1 MKVTYGAIVQSAS
14 GRFGGTVH
22 SNWKGV
28 QVVRRFAKPSNPSTT
43 AQLEV
48 RQAFANLTR
57 SFLLQTANLRA
68 AWDSFVVGK
77 PLINRNAWLASNVA
91 DMATATNIDDLN
103 ATPGDSSTLGPSD
116 FAATGGVAQ
125 ITTVFTVPPVP
136 TGWALTAC
144 VAVAAPDYPFNAGL
158 LTGAQLKWSEAT
170 DATAPYTGA
179 TITGLVAD
187 TYGVFGFI
195 KWLAPDGSTRYSVSE
210 AETPVVVT

>member
-28 QVVRRFAKPSNPSTT
+28 QVVRRFAKPSNPATT
-43 AQLEV
+43 AQFEV
-48 RQAFANLTR
+48 RMAFINLTR
-57 SFLLQTANLRA
+57 SFLLQTGNVRA

-91 DMATATNIDDLN
+91 DMATAASAADIT
-103 ATPGDSSTLGPSD
+103 ATPGDSSTLGPTD
-116 FAATGGVAQ
+116 FVPTGGVGQ

-136 TGWALTAC
+136 TGWTLTE
-144 VAVAAPDYPFNAGL
+144 VVAAAMPSNAFNAFRL
-158 LTGAQLKWSEAT
+158 SGAQLKWSEAT

-179 TITGLVAD
+179 TITGLAAA
-187 TYGVFGFI
+187 TYGVYGFI
-195 KWLAPDGSTRYSVSE
+195 KWLAPDGSARYSVSVS
-210 AETPVVVT
+210 ATPVVVT